1 MRKTYSAAHHK
12 AVRDSIVFAAKP
24 VQAGH
29 MKASFRHHVIMKM
42 LSTTRFMHA
51 HLKTRHI
58 LLLVELG
65 RRKSIMQA
73 AEAACMNQPAASRL
87 LSDLEYALGLQ
98 LFDRSARGIMPNMFG
113 EVMIRR
119 ASAALAEMEAGLQEI
134 MELSAG
140 VTGRVVLGSVRTPAA
155 SVVPDAVRLLKARF
169 PRLEV
174 AIHVDASKPLLRL
187 LRSGTLDLMIGRVSD
202 NDMPEELAFDPLHHE
217 PHCVVARAGHPLAG
231 HAQLTLAD
239 LAGQCWIMPPTG
251 SVLRDRLI
259 ALFRREGQVRPC
271 ETVETQDLPVLTSL
285 LTNSDM
291 VAPLPLELVRAW
303 LDSGMLAVL
312 PIELD
317 LRMDMYGIVTRRNH
331 QPSPATQATLEALR
345 QVMVR

>member
-1 MRKTYSAAHHK
+1 MT
-12 AVRDSIVFAAKP
+12 
-24 VQAGH
+24 
-29 MKASFRHHVIMKM
+29 ASFRHDVMMKM

-65 RRKSIMQA
+65 RRRSIMQA

-87 LSDLEYALGLQ
+87 LSDLEYALGLR
-98 LFDRSARGIMPNMFG
+98 LFDRNARGIIPNTFG

-119 ASAALAEMEAGLQEI
+119 ASAALAEMEAALQEI

-140 VTGRVVLGSVRTPAA
+140 VTGRVVLGSVSTPAA
-155 SVVPDAVRLLKARF
+155 SMVPDAVRLLKARF

-174 AIHVDASKPLLRL
+174 AIHVDASKPLLRQ
-187 LRSGTLDLMIGRVSD
+187 LRSGKLDLMIGRVSD
-202 NDMPEELAFDPLHHE
+202 NDTPEELAFDPLTYE
-217 PHCVVARAGHPLAG
+217 PHCLVVRAGHPLAERT
-231 HAQLTLAD
+231 QLTLGDVAD
-239 LAGQCWIMPPTG
+239 QCWLMPPTG

-259 ALFRREGQVRPC
+259 ALFRREGQVLPG

-285 LTNSDM
+285 LANSDM
-291 VAPLPLELVRAW
+291 VAPLPLEPMRTW
-303 LDSGMLAVL
+303 LDSGLLAVL

-331 QPSPATQATLEALR
+331 QPSPATQAMLEALR
-345 QVMVR
+345 QVMVS